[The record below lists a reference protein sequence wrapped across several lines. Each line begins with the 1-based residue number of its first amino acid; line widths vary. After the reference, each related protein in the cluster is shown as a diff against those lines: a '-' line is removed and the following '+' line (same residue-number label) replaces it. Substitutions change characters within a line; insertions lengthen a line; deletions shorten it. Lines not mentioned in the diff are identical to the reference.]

1 MAINIKEGLDRIE
14 GKQSREDQTIP
25 PGSFQV
31 SMATI
36 HHGKPHNEHPIG
48 DFIQRI
54 YIFEDMEKFGI
65 TGWLDMFDTYNLVR
79 NSLIIGEELLYLKFE
94 TAGVN
99 VAGLKDWP
107 VDFSKQ
113 PMQVHTVQ
121 NMKEMEAN
129 AGASIQSGLTYRL
142 HFCSPELLTNNRVR
156 VSRTLQ
162 GTYSDMIQDILVND
176 LKTTKHIEIEET
188 TDLKHIIIPNLR
200 PFDAI
205 NLITSSAQD
214 ETNKGGGKRRKS
226 GNADMLFKGRQT
238 DFYFWETSRG
248 YKFLPAI
255 RHYSGDDLVYTVGG
269 AAVQVP
275 FAQTMMTSINH
286 SYVKTGDTLPTI
298 SSGLWGAKQI
308 LHDSTR
314 KTFWSTQSN
323 YLTSLEQN
331 RYSLISETPVFDPS
345 QSAEPNILGEPRRI
359 SDWPDSRVMFATYNS
374 RSDTNINKKTLESD
388 IPWVLVPSN
397 LDLQR
402 AMQTQHPMNYNTLS
416 LRVHGISALECGR
429 IVFLNLPNVGQ
440 GSGITGGTAVWED
453 RQDNLWIIKKLSHQ
467 IDARQDNM
475 NYTCQLELAN
485 TFRYTS
491 MKLPKYPGLGST
503 DVLRKTPTSPT
514 IDILTD
520 SGPVAKSGRKR

>member
-1 MAINIKEGLDRIE
+1 
-14 GKQSREDQTIP
+14 
-25 PGSFQV
+25 
-31 SMATI
+31 
-36 HHGKPHNEHPIG
+36 
-48 DFIQRI
+48 
-54 YIFEDMEKFGI
+54 
-65 TGWLDMFDTYNLVR
+65 
-79 NSLIIGEELLYLKFE
+79 
-94 TAGVN
+94 
-99 VAGLKDWP
+99 
-107 VDFSKQ
+107 
-113 PMQVHTVQ
+113 MQVHTVQ

-214 ETNKGGGKRRKS
+214 ETNKGGGRRRKS

-345 QSAEPNILGEPRRI
+345 QSAE
-359 SDWPDSRVMFATYNS
+359 T
-374 RSDTNINKKTLESD
+374 
-388 IPWVLVPSN
+388 
-397 LDLQR
+397 
-402 AMQTQHPMNYNTLS
+402 
-416 LRVHGISALECGR
+416 
-429 IVFLNLPNVGQ
+429 
-440 GSGITGGTAVWED
+440 
-453 RQDNLWIIKKLSHQ
+453 
-467 IDARQDNM
+467 
-475 NYTCQLELAN
+475 
-485 TFRYTS
+485 
-491 MKLPKYPGLGST
+491 
-503 DVLRKTPTSPT
+503 
-514 IDILTD
+514 
-520 SGPVAKSGRKR
+520 

>member
-1 MAINIKEGLDRIE
+1 MAINIKDGLDKIQ
-14 GKQSREDQTIP
+14 GKQSQENQNIP
-25 PGSFQV
+25 PGSFKV
-31 SMATI
+31 SMATL
-36 HHGKPHNEHPIG
+36 HHGSPRNEHPIG

-54 YIFEDMEKFGI
+54 FIFEDMEKFGL
-65 TGWLDMFDTYNLVR
+65 TGWIDMFDTYNLVR

-99 VAGLKDWP
+99 VAGLSDWP

-214 ETNKGGGKRRKS
+214 ETNKGGGRRRSS

-248 YKFLPAI
+248 YKFLPAV
-255 RHYSGDDLVYTVGG
+255 RHYDGRDLIFTVGG
-269 AAVQVP
+269 AAAQVP
-275 FAQTMMTSINH
+275 FKETMMTSINH
-286 SYVKTGDTLPTI
+286 SYVKVGDTLPTI
-298 SSGLWGAKQI
+298 SSGLWGAKQL

-314 KTFWSTQSN
+314 KTFWTTQSN

-345 QSAEPNILGEPRRI
+345 QQAEKNILNQPRRI

-374 RSDTNINKKTLESD
+374 RSDTNINKTTLESD
-388 IPWVLVPSN
+388 IPWKLVPSN

-402 AMQTQHPMNYNTLS
+402 AMQTQHPMDYNRLS
-416 LRVHGISALECGR
+416 IRVHGISALECGR
-429 IVFLNLPNVGQ
+429 IVFLNLPDVGQ

-467 IDARQDNM
+467 IDTRQDNM

-514 IDILTD
+514 IDIISD
-520 SGPVAKSGRKR
+520 SGTIAKSGRKR